1 MNASGLHAR
10 PANAFVKE
18 AVRHA
23 GCNILIKKDGK
34 TLPEAKPDSGYAFVG
49 WDTTGDGAADY
60 ADNESLKNAEVSGE
74 LTVKP
79 VYVPAYNVK
88 FTSGPNG
95 SISGRDAFA
104 VLDRAGS
111 AVLGNVVD
119 VDEILAHGFTT
130 SIPG

>member
-1 MNASGLHAR
+1 MIKTGSDRLGD
-10 PANAFVKE
+10 
-18 AVRHA
+18 AVE
-23 GCNILIKKDGK
+23 IKKDGK

-104 VLDRAGS
+104 GSGQGGQRGPRRRGGRLQRARDEAERRLRVQG
-111 AVLGNVVD
+111 LGR
-119 VDEILAHGFTT
+119 
-130 SIPG
+130 